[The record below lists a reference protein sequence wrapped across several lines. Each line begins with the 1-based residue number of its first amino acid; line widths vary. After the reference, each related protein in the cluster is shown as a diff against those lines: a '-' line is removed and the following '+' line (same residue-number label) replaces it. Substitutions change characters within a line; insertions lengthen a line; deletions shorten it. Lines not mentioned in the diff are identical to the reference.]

1 MRVAGDDPPLDSGT
15 VGTLDQAPGAPMP
28 GPGFWWRVLS
38 PPGAVLAAFA
48 ALVAAAGALSLAP
61 LGDDAL
67 NAILAFGTSALLLAF
82 GVVLWRGLPDYDRR
96 LAVARPAALRPT
108 ILAGVGMGFLLLVMA
123 LIIVAVGAAIDPVVE
138 RRIDEVEEIGTAPW
152 QLVLTVFA
160 LVVLAPLGE
169 ELLFR
174 ALLLRA
180 LARRLSFWAA
190 ALVSGACFAAAH
202 VDSYL
207 LWPRAVAL
215 VLTGVGLAWLYRR
228 RGYWAAV
235 AAHATVNTIASIAL
249 IVSSTS

>member
-1 MRVAGDDPPLDSGT
+1 VT
-15 VGTLDQAPGAPMP
+15 VGTLEQAPGAPSA

-48 ALVAAAGALSLAP
+48 ALVAAAGILSLAP

-67 NAILAFGTSALLLAF
+67 GAILAFGTSALLLAF
-82 GVVLWRGLPDYDRR
+82 GLVLWRGLPEHDRR

-108 ILAGVGMGFLLLVMA
+108 ILVGIGIGLLLLFMA
-123 LIIVAVGAAIDPVVE
+123 LVIVATGAAIDPTVE
-138 RRIDEVEEIGTAPW
+138 RRLEEVEDIGTTPW
-152 QLVLTVFA
+152 QLVLMIIA

-174 ALLLRA
+174 ALMLRA
-180 LARRLSFWAA
+180 LARRLAFWAA
-190 ALVSGACFAAAH
+190 AVVSGACFAAAH

-207 LWPRAVAL
+207 LWPRAVSL
-215 VLTGVGLAWLYRR
+215 VLTGIGLAWLYRR

-235 AAHATVNTIASIAL
+235 AAHATVNIVASIAL
-249 IVSSTS
+249 VATATS